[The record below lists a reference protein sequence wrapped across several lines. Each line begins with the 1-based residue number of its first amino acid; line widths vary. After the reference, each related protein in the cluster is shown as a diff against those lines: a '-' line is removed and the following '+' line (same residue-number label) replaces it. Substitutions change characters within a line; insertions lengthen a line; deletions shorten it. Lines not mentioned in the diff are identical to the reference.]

1 MEADSTGIASRAGRT
16 VARVSYTARQISR
29 MGFYIGHRLAIDRA
43 VRRQE
48 ATSRAEPT
56 PPPKADGAV
65 PDRAALLKEI
75 RALLQQDLIHSEQGY
90 YPTPRD
96 HDGSL
101 VSLVKRSRL
110 LFKDLPRSTERR
122 LSNHFTEA
130 REEASLDG
138 LPAYYRQNFHF
149 QSGGWLTD
157 DSARLYDMQVEILF
171 SGTANAMR
179 RAGLIPLYHALHGR
193 DQRDLRAADL
203 ATGTGSMLQQIG
215 DAFPRLPVTGLD
227 LSLPYLARAEK
238 RSGHRPHRFVLG
250 NAECSP
256 FGSGSL
262 DIVTA
267 VFLFHE
273 LPPKV
278 RRTVIAD
285 IARILKPGGTFIFV
299 DALQNGDKPGF
310 DGLLSLFPQM
320 FHEPYFDHYRSDD
333 LTSVFADYGLEPIY
347 SETAFLSKVTAYRKA

>member
-1 MEADSTGIASRAGRT
+1 MEKRSAVPKTLKTLTRLRHS
-16 VARVSYTARQISR
+16 ARQATR

-48 ATSRAEPT
+48 ARSSQAISRPS
-56 PPPKADGAV
+56 ADGPV
-65 PDRAALLKEI
+65 PDRRL
-75 RALLQQDLIHSEQGY
+75 LLQDMQRLLRRDLDHAEAGY

-101 VSLVKRSRL
+101 SGLLRRSRL
-110 LFKDLPRSTERR
+110 LFRDLPRSTERR
-122 LSNHFTEA
+122 LTQDFTEA
-130 REEASLDG
+130 RDEDSVEG

-157 DSARLYDMQVEILF
+157 ESAQLYDMQVEILF

-179 RAGLIPLYHALHGR
+179 RAGLLPIYRFMRGK
-193 DQRDLRAADL
+193 DQRRLLAADL
-203 ATGTGSMLQQIG
+203 ATGTGSMLRQIG

-227 LSLPYLARAEK
+227 LSLPYLMRAEASK
-238 RSGHRPHRFVLG
+238 GHRPHSMILG
-250 NAECSP
+250 NAEACP
-256 FGSGSL
+256 FQSGSL
-262 DIVTA
+262 DLATA

-278 RRTVIAD
+278 RPVAIAE
-285 IARILKPGGTFIFV
+285 IGRALKPGGLFVFI
-299 DALQNGDKPGF
+299 DSLQTGDKPGY

-333 LTSVFADYGLEPIY
+333 LTSLFAEQGLHPVSTEL
-347 SETAFLSKVTAYRKA
+347 AFLSKVVAYQKT